1 MNIDINSLKE
11 HPLNKEIY
19 GDDDMDQLNELV
31 QKIKESGWIKPIIVT
46 KFDYVILSGHR
57 RYRAALQLG
66 MKEIEVEI
74 YSGEEGKELELL
86 LNENAF
92 RHKTTMQRVAEGE
105 YYRKIEESKA
115 KERQFLGTELS
126 ANEHGGRTNE
136 IIGERIGMSARSY
149 HDARKVVQMI
159 DEEDDPEVREFLGET
174 LNTSVHAASK
184 LIDKSDEFIEMVMD
198 RASGDTKNVST
209 IVRELE
215 KVNHGNNT
223 HLPHGKPF
231 QVIYIDLTVPF
242 ENDPSN
248 LPLGSLA
255 ANDSVLFLWTLP
267 EDLEIALNHVKKWG
281 FKYRSC
287 MIWNTDVFNEVGFY
301 GQLLLI
307 ATKGKIK
314 IITESQGKNTGIM
327 KPLSIRS
334 LIETNYYGDKL
345 EILPEGWQIWATEEP
360 F

>member
-1 MNIDINSLKE
+1 MKIDVNLLHENPINQ
-11 HPLNKEIY
+11 EIY
-19 GDDDMDQLNELV
+19 GTDDPVQLAELV
-31 QKIKESGWIKPIIVT
+31 EKIRVSGYIKPLIINR
-46 KFDYVILSGHR
+46 KYLILSGHR
-57 RYRAALQLG
+57 RFLAAKILG
-66 MKEIEVEI
+66 MKEIEVEMI
-74 YSGEEGKELELL
+74 DKDENQELEIILA
-86 LNENAF
+86 ENAF
-92 RHKTTMQRVAEGE
+92 REKSVLQKVREAE
-105 YYRKIEESKA
+105 YYRIVEEKKA
-115 KERQFLGTELS
+115 KERMLS
-126 ANEHGGRTNE
+126 GKNPPENFRQGETNA
-136 IIGERIGMSARSY
+136 IVGDKVGMSSRSY
-149 HDARKVVQMI
+149 SDARKVVQMI
-159 DEEDDPEVREFLGET
+159 NEEDDPEVREFLGET

-184 LIDKSDEFIEMVMD
+184 LIDKSEEFIELVMD
-198 RASGDTKNVST
+198 RACGDTKNVST

-215 KVNHGNNT
+215 NANHGNNT
-223 HLPHGKPF
+223 NLPHGKPF

-248 LPLGSLA
+248 LALGNFA
-255 ANDSVLFLWTLP
+255 ASDSVLFLWTLP

-287 MIWNTDVFNEVGFY
+287 MLWNTDVFNEVGFY

-307 ATKGKIK
+307 ATKGKMK